1 LFNKY
6 GYIAA
11 AGDRHLAE
19 FCEGKWYLASPER
32 VNEMHFG
39 LTSVA
44 WRKQDLQKRLERS
57 ARLVSG
63 EEAVQ
68 IKNTDEEGVMQ
79 MRALLGLCELVTN
92 VNLPN
97 RGQIPNLPIGAV
109 VETNAVFRAGSLD
122 PVFAGPIPTE
132 IYPLVSRVCAEQ
144 ELVSEG
150 IAERNLDKIFAA
162 FINDPLVTCSFED
175 AKKLFDEMCQN
186 TKAYLTSYDL

>member
-1 LFNKY
+1 
-6 GYIAA
+6 
-11 AGDRHLAE
+11 
-19 FCEGKWYLASPER
+19 
-32 VNEMHFG
+32 
-39 LTSVA
+39 
-44 WRKQDLQKRLERS
+44 
-57 ARLVSG
+57 
-63 EEAVQ
+63 
-68 IKNTDEEGVMQ
+68 

-162 FINDPLVTCSFED
+162 FINDPLVTCSLAD
-175 AKKLFDEMCQN
+175 ARALFDEMTQN
-186 TKAYLTSYDL
+186 YREIYNF